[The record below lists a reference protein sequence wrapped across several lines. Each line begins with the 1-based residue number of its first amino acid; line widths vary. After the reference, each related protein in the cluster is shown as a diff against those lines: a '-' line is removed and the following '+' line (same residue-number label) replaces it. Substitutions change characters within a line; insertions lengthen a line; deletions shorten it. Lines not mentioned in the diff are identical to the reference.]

1 MDKKKIIIIVA
12 AVVAVIAVV
21 FGILAAGGIITGG
34 NEKTSSIVDKVDND
48 KKDKGEKVE
57 KDDVKKEENK
67 EEKKSEEKKDEKT
80 ESSSVASTDYN
91 PVQEKVK
98 PTFMYF
104 VSKKDPNYDAAM
116 QAVESLKKSYGDSV
130 VFDIRDVDE
139 EPDVKKNFALVD
151 GQTPALIMLNTENNI
166 STFEFKCSDESK
178 LRADIENALK

>member
-80 ESSSVASTDYN
+80 ESSVASTDNN

>member
-48 KKDKGEKVE
+48 KKDKGEKAE

-80 ESSSVASTDYN
+80 ESSVASTDNN

-104 VSKKDPNYDAAM
+104 VSKKDPSYDAAM

>member
-48 KKDKGEKVE
+48 KKDKGEKAE

-80 ESSSVASTDYN
+80 ESSVASTDNN

>member
-34 NEKTSSIVDKVDND
+34 NETTSSIVDKVDNN
-48 KKDKGEKVE
+48 KKDKGEKAE

-80 ESSSVASTDYN
+80 ESSVASTDNN

-104 VSKKDPNYDAAM
+104 VSKKDPSYDAAM

>member
-34 NEKTSSIVDKVDND
+34 NETTSSIVDKVDNN
-48 KKDKGEKVE
+48 KKDKGEKAE

-80 ESSSVASTDYN
+80 ESSVASTDNN

>member
-48 KKDKGEKVE
+48 KKDKGEKAE
-57 KDDVKKEENK
+57 KDDVKK

-80 ESSSVASTDYN
+80 ESSSVVSTDN
-91 PVQEKVK
+91 NTVQEKVK

>member
-48 KKDKGEKVE
+48 KKDKGEKAE
-57 KDDVKKEENK
+57 KDDVKK

-80 ESSSVASTDYN
+80 ESSSVASTDNN